1 MERKVQNILPKIESK
16 LTINQYKQLY
26 STGLFPGKFYGI
38 AKLHKLSNDDNIKK
52 LPIRPTISDIGT
64 GEYHLSKYLS
74 KLLSPLIISEYAV
87 FSTKYF
93 VQNIQIIKV
102 PTWYDMVSF
111 DVKSSFTNVTLE
123 YAIDL
128 VLQRIYDNGE
138 LSTDIMRS
146 ELK

>member
-1 MERKVQNILPKIESK
+1 METLLGHTSREWVFNATQFQKLNKDPTKTMERKVQNIPRKIESK
-16 LTINQYKQLY
+16 LTINQYKELY
-26 STGLFPGKFYGI
+26 STGLFPGKFYDT

-74 KLLSPLIISEYAV
+74 KLLSPLIISEYTV

-102 PTWYDMVSF
+102 PT
-111 DVKSSFTNVTLE
+111 
-123 YAIDL
+123 
-128 VLQRIYDNGE
+128 
-138 LSTDIMRS
+138 
-146 ELK
+146 

>member
-74 KLLSPLIISEYAV
+74 KLLSPLIISEYTV

-123 YAIDL
+123 YAIGL